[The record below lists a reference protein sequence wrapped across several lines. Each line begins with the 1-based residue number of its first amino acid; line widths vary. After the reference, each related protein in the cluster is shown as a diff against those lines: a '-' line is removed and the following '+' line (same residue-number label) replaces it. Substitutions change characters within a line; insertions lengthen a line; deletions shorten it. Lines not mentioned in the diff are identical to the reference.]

1 MRDGRLQTDPASV
14 VCCGVAWGGPIKTL
28 LGKIS
33 LLELEG
39 SPWLLLWPLAVRMLT
54 NHSWL
59 RALLSWGSYSN
70 LR

>member
-1 MRDGRLQTDPASV
+1 MGGCRLTQPQWCA
-14 VCCGVAWGGPIKTL
+14 VAWRGGPIKTL

-39 SPWLLLWPLAVRMLT
+39 SPWLLLWPLAVCTLT

-59 RALLSWGSYSN
+59 RALLSWGSHSN